1 MHLGFFFHD
10 CNPFYH
16 TRFCGLLLIPIFST
30 MVKSMSLSWLHNHV
44 VVFAWNDYIFLV
56 ISFTFC
62 SSVVLFNTYIHRGCG
77 ICEKIMWR
85 SCWSIYYRI
94 QGQFLVYNF
103 FFFPC
108 GCIWYCVPTMFVAN
122 RAQGKVCCSFGNS

>member
-1 MHLGFFFHD
+1 MHLGSFFHD

-16 TRFCGLLLIPIFST
+16 THFYGLLLIPFFST
-30 MVKSMSLSWLHNHV
+30 MVKSMSLNWLHNHV

-56 ISFTFC
+56 ISLVFC

-77 ICEKIMWR
+77 ICGKIMWI

-94 QGQFLVYNF
+94 QGQLVYNF
-103 FFFPC
+103 FPPLWMHWILCTYNVRCNWSPKQSLLF
-108 GCIWYCVPTMFVAN
+108 IW
-122 RAQGKVCCSFGNS
+122 